1 MKYLFYLEPYTFIF
15 IGNKR
20 VLVYNTINSAYI
32 EVDYQ
37 NHLLKKIIDTL
48 NKPDNGYGIVLDE
61 DEIADEMIK
70 NFIQAVCESFS
81 GDFVPFKQNM
91 AKPFIFKPAPYM
103 NFLVE
108 DEDDADYSKTAGEF
122 ALQNLSEVTLFLS
135 SDDINQNGDA
145 YHLQMN
151 HPYVCDKGCQLKV
164 TDYAPILH
172 QLKTAGVARVNV
184 AGTHQL
190 LEFDRVY
197 KEIGIKL
204 YYYTTLC
211 DSCAEICKNN
221 IPAEVII
228 HPDKFS
234 VETACL
240 INKHNREGLVWNFI
254 IKSLEDIE
262 KIEKLN
268 LSDAIATKLTPFF
281 NGNNLTFFDQYVFN
295 DLTDIIAK
303 PVSRKV
309 IFRRQLLNENFFG
322 RLWIDAAG
330 QVYGNMNF
338 APVGNIRNGNLK
350 DMVAKLMV
358 EKQSPWLLTRDVEP
372 CKHCMNRF
380 LCPSISN
387 YELAMNRYNL
397 CHVI

>member
-61 DEIADEMIK
+61 VEIIDEGIAG
-70 NFIQAVCESFS
+70 FIQVVKNSFS
-81 GDFVPFKQNM
+81 GDLVLFKQGM
-91 AKPFIFKPAPYM
+91 LKPFIFKPAPYM
-103 NFLVE
+103 NNLVE

-135 SDDINQNGDA
+135 SDDINQNGGA

-151 HPYVCDKGCQLKV
+151 HPYLCGKDCHLKV

-184 AGTHQL
+184 TGTYQL

-197 KEIGIKL
+197 KETGIKL
-204 YYYTTLC
+204 YYYTALC
-211 DSCAEICKNN
+211 DSCVEICKTN
-221 IPAEVII
+221 IPAEVFI
-228 HPDKFS
+228 HPEEFS
-234 VETACL
+234 VKTVCL
-240 INKHNREGLVWNFI
+240 INEHNREGLVWNFI
-254 IKSLEDIE
+254 IKSLKDIE
-262 KIEKLN
+262 IIDKLN
-268 LSDAIATKLTPFF
+268 LPKHINYKYTPFYD
-281 NGNNLTFFDQYVFN
+281 GSNLPFFKQYVFN
-295 DLTDIIAK
+295 SLDDIIAK
-303 PVSRKV
+303 PVSRKA

-338 APVGNIRNGNLK
+338 APVGNIRNVNLK
-350 DMVAKLMV
+350 DMVAKLIV
-358 EKQSPWLLTRDVEP
+358 EKQSPWLLKRDVEP
-372 CKHCMNRF
+372 CKHCVNRY